1 MENYNFNHI
10 KTRFY
15 IDFYN
20 NSLKIFFYL
29 PIRVERYYN
38 SCCLECNRYY
48 LEDKNKYNIVMSKKF
63 EISADCNYI
72 KLEGVIYLIPQYYNK
87 DSIKNKD
94 RKTLEMLFN
103 QILNIDIEKKKKYYK
118 GLLKVLYNRVKEVNL
133 QGYFEN
139 KVVFATF

>member
-94 RKTLEMLFN
+94 GKT
-103 QILNIDIEKKKKYYK
+103 YAT
-118 GLLKVLYNRVKEVNL
+118 KVLSPDPVSKQNVINWLSKNAINQRMPL
-133 QGYFEN
+133 
-139 KVVFATF
+139 